1 MSLKKYMLID
11 LTILGLVGAIIEGVG
26 AYSCF
31 YSFAGHTPTTV
42 VSLLTLFLAIT
53 RWNWCGLIIAP
64 VLVFGNFIGA
74 LSIDSGD
81 WEQYKMIF
89 NFHYYLSNL
98 LAISTM
104 SFIVIL
110 FKRNGTNN
118 VIKSTGLL
126 VGVNIGVFILYEVVR
141 NASYWIIGGRYLEI
155 FNAGV
160 FDLLAL
166 VILIVG
172 CLIIRLQ
179 GSLSNVKDKIL
190 EANKERQERQ
200 KEHLITFEITDDD
213 IDALRGVKASEKKE

>member
-1 MSLKKYMLID
+1 
-11 LTILGLVGAIIEGVG
+11 
-26 AYSCF
+26 
-31 YSFAGHTPTTV
+31 
-42 VSLLTLFLAIT
+42 
-53 RWNWCGLIIAP
+53 
-64 VLVFGNFIGA
+64 
-74 LSIDSGD
+74 
-81 WEQYKMIF
+81 
-89 NFHYYLSNL
+89 
-98 LAISTM
+98 M
-104 SFIVIL
+104 SFVVIL
-110 FKRNGTNN
+110 FKKNGTNN

-155 FNAGV
+155 FNAAV